1 MKTLSKSSKK
11 TIAMVVMGFEKIH
24 KVLPCI
30 SEFASKTFPKL
41 FINSKKEEIDL
52 GRGLKHLDLVV
63 VWALNNFKVGI
74 INTPSMSD
82 GPQLFLEN
90 VKKL

>member
-52 GRGLKHLDLVV
+52 
-63 VWALNNFKVGI
+63 VG
-74 INTPSMSD
+74 D
-82 GPQLFLEN
+82 
-90 VKKL
+90 